1 MASID
6 GSEAVSDVR
15 ELPEPITLS
24 SGAEARLR
32 GPSSRLAVVCANGGQ
47 GRDVPG
53 TWSAS
58 IEWLVGE
65 VAPAFPS
72 IRFAE
77 VRYRIKS
84 WNRLDL
90 CVEDALAAIDAA
102 GGERTL
108 LVGFSMGG
116 LVCVRAAVDPSVEA
130 VLGLAPWLPD
140 RLDLSP
146 LVGKRFDVLHGG
158 LDRWLPGI
166 PGVSPTLSR
175 KGFERA
181 RRLGVEG
188 TYTKI
193 PGGVHGMALR
203 ARSGRPVT
211 LPRAGRWAELAK
223 EAVTRFQATAGSS

>member
-1 MASID
+1 M
-6 GSEAVSDVR
+6 
-15 ELPEPITLS
+15 
-24 SGAEARLR
+24 
-32 GPSSRLAVVCANGGQ
+32 CANGGQ

-53 TWSAS
+53 TWSAT
-58 IEWLVGE
+58 IEWLVGRL
-65 VAPAFPS
+65 APEFPAL
-72 IRFAE
+72 RFAE
-77 VRYRIKS
+77 LRYRIKS

-90 CVEDALAAIDAA
+90 CVEDDLAAIDAV

-116 LVCVRAAVDPSVEA
+116 LVSVRAAEHPTVVA

-140 RLDLSP
+140 QLDLSP
-146 LVGKRFDVLHGG
+146 LAGKRFDVLHGA

-203 ARSGRPVT
+203 GRSGQPVT
-211 LPRAGRWAELAK
+211 LPRARRWAELAHDVV
-223 EAVTRFQATAGSS
+223 ARFADSA